1 LRFPVWMQA
10 SFVVILAVVLALA
23 VTSVVDNWTDWIVLG
38 GIVVAVGGLMI
49 ALNNRR
55 YPTKK
60 RAFTRDTDS
69 RW

>member
-1 LRFPVWMQA
+1 MQA
-10 SFVVILAVVLALA
+10 SLVVILAVVLALA

-38 GIVVAVGGLMI
+38 GIVVAVIGLMI
-49 ALNNRR
+49 TLNNRR

-60 RAFTRDTDS
+60 RAFTRDSDS

>member
-10 SFVVILAVVLALA
+10 SLVVILAVVLALA

-38 GIVVAVGGLMI
+38 GIVVAVVGLMI

>member
-1 LRFPVWMQA
+1 MQA

-38 GIVVAVGGLMI
+38 GIVVAVVGLMI